1 MSEHDDREATHRTDS
16 AERTV
21 REERTLTPMRKTIS
35 SRLSESYR
43 QAVHVTVNR
52 TIDAGPVVTAAEDAK
67 AGDPDRAPSIA
78 DVLLCA
84 LSDALTEWPA
94 FNATYEEG
102 THRLYEEQNVGVAV
116 TIDDGLVT
124 PVLADLAS
132 KSLYEV
138 AAERRRLTELV
149 QSGDYTMSL
158 FRNGTFTVSNLGPLG
173 IDSFDPVINPP
184 EIGIL
189 GIGRTSDRAVVSDG
203 NVRTRPHLT
212 LSLSFDHRVVDGADA
227 ARFLDT
233 LASNA
238 ETASKY
244 V

>member
-1 MSEHDDREATHRTDS
+1 MNENGP

-35 SRLSESYR
+35 RRLGDSYR

-52 TIDAGPVVTAAEDAK
+52 TVDAESVVAA
-67 AGDPDRAPSIA
+67 AGNAEAGCDGVDPAIT

-84 LSDALTEWPA
+84 LSDALGAHPA
-94 FNATYEEG
+94 FNATFEDD
-102 THRLYEEQNVGVAV
+102 THRLFEERNVGIAV

-124 PVLADLAS
+124 PVIADLAS

-138 AAERRRLTELV
+138 AAERKRLTERV

-158 FRNGTFTVSNLGPLG
+158 FRNGTFTLSNLGPLG
-173 IDSFDPVINPP
+173 VDSFDPIINPP
-184 EIGIL
+184 EVGIL
-189 GIGRTSDRAVVSDG
+189 GLGRTTDRAVRSDG
-203 NVRTRPHLT
+203 EVRFRPHMT
-212 LSLSFDHRVVDGADA
+212 LSLSFDHRIVDGADA
-227 ARFLDT
+227 ARFLET
-233 LASNA
+233 LVSNV
-238 ETASKY
+238 ETAEQY

>member
-1 MSEHDDREATHRTDS
+1 MSETEPAD
-16 AERTV
+16 RTV
-21 REERTLTPMRKTIS
+21 LEERSLTAMRKTIAR
-35 SRLSESYR
+35 RLSDSYR
-43 QAVHVTVNR
+43 EAVHVTVNR
-52 TIDAGPVVTAAEDAK
+52 TIDAEPMVTASENARDASTE
-67 AGDPDRAPSIA
+67 ADPTIT

-84 LSDALTEWPA
+84 LSDALAEHPS
-94 FNATYEEG
+94 FNATYEAE
-102 THRLYEEQNVGVAV
+102 THALYEEQNVGIAV
-116 TIDDGLVT
+116 SIDDGLVT
-124 PVLADLAS
+124 PVVADLAS
-132 KSLYEV
+132 KSLYEI
-138 AAERRRLTELV
+138 ATERKRLTEKV

-189 GIGRTSDRAVVSDG
+189 GIGRTSERAVVSDG
-203 NVRTRPHLT
+203 EIDLRPHLT
-212 LSLSFDHRVVDGADA
+212 LSLSFDHRIVDGADA

-238 ETASKY
+238 ETAAAY

>member
-1 MSEHDDREATHRTDS
+1 MSETEP

-21 REERTLTPMRKTIS
+21 LEERPLTPMRKTIAR
-35 SRLSESYR
+35 RLSESYR

-52 TIDAGPVVTAAEDAK
+52 TIDAESLVAASETAREDRAD
-67 AGDPDRAPSIA
+67 AAPSIT

-84 LSDALTEWPA
+84 LSDALTEHPS
-94 FNATYEEG
+94 FNATYEGE
-102 THRLYEEQNVGVAV
+102 THTLYEEQNVGIAV
-116 TIDDGLVT
+116 TIEDGLVT
-124 PVLADLAS
+124 PVIADLAS
-132 KSLYEV
+132 RSLYEV
-138 AAERRRLTELV
+138 AAERKRLTELV

-184 EIGIL
+184 EVGIL
-189 GIGRTSDRAVVSDG
+189 GIGRTTENAVVSDG
-203 NVRTRPHLT
+203 DVAVRPHLT
-212 LSLSFDHRVVDGADA
+212 LSLSFDHRIVDGSDA

-233 LASNA
+233 LANNA
-238 ETASKY
+238 ETAAEY